1 MESEK
6 SPLLGKRSEDEP
18 KSFDVINNDKA
29 ITSTMYKENV
39 HRFSRFHTKGHID
52 VGDIFW
58 MLVPDTNAQR

>member
-29 ITSTMYKENV
+29 ITSTMYKEQ
-39 HRFSRFHTKGHID
+39 FIDRFHTKGDID
-52 VGDIFW
+52 VGDKW
-58 MLVPDTNAQR
+58 MLVTIFGCW

>member
-39 HRFSRFHTKGHID
+39 HRFSQSGLKWT
-52 VGDIFW
+52 
-58 MLVPDTNAQR
+58 LQRGESGRSLNWS